1 MPIYALRGM
10 RRPFDRGAPT
20 TEQDIRSTTA
30 MRTIADTA
38 IGSVLGLAVVIA
50 MFVAIWVARDSS
62 ARAGVAAAGTT
73 QAPTALPSARND
85 RAPVTRTSITPE
97 QLQARQESAPH

>member
-1 MPIYALRGM
+1 
-10 RRPFDRGAPT
+10 
-20 TEQDIRSTTA
+20 

-38 IGSVLGLAVVIA
+38 IGSILGLAVVIA

-62 ARAGVAAAGTT
+62 ARAGVAAANAT

-85 RAPVTRTSITPE
+85 RAPVTRTSSTPE
-97 QLQARQESAPH
+97 QQQALQESAPH